1 MPFDQSQD
9 YLVTPMRTLLTALA
23 FLTAFTLG
31 AQRVYVTSTATD
43 TVRQGSIF
51 DITFGFENVSAA
63 DFELP
68 ELVGLKVVGGPS
80 RRSQMSIINGQR
92 SSSEAIVYRVVADQS
107 GLAYIPAVEGKA
119 RDKMYSSEPLKLF
132 VTADP
137 SYVAPQTAVDTPP
150 APPSARRRPT
160 VKM

>member
-1 MPFDQSQD
+1 
-9 YLVTPMRTLLTALA
+9 MRTPSLTIVALLAALS
-23 FLTAFTLG
+23 LH

-51 DITFGFENVSAA
+51 DVTFGFENVSAA
-63 DFELP
+63 EFELP
-68 ELVGLKVVGGPS
+68 EMVGLKVIGGPS
-80 RRSQMSIINGQR
+80 RRSQMSITNGQR
-92 SSSEAIVYRVVADQS
+92 SSSEAIAYRVVADQP

-119 RDKMYSSEPLKLF
+119 RDKTFESEPVRVF

-137 SYVAPQTAVDTPP
+137 DYVAPETAAGTPP